1 MSDPEEIRGT
11 ALLLLRQM
19 SGHEVRDCVDGFLQL
34 INRSSD
40 WLTEIA
46 QTIFEEALS
55 SNLASVMCADL
66 VYTLARSL
74 ERDHVEIQFTKAF
87 LNSIQDEL
95 DPQGD
100 KETCADA
107 QLKVKAD
114 RRCASAQFLG
124 RLFNRGLLGNRVITL
139 AFRALAGKRGSTPP
153 ENCIMGVCDLLHVV
167 GRVCKVQPGSS
178 LASHFDT
185 ALERLDALSRATD
198 ADGSSVY
205 SLQALDRMKEIMDFQ
220 MVGWP
225 SEPKLVVQVQ
235 QIIHNDAAH
244 VRATLLSGKTCML
257 LSGSLGD
264 LKRLED
270 IVALHMGVHPCRLS
284 VTQCCGNRN
293 DVEGFASL
301 PLTDSSVVRFLPV
314 MDHKGKII
322 LDLLEDTMYT
332 TKTAVYYRRS
342 ASYCDKDL
350 NIPALQ
356 AGVIVSGSLQTD
368 NWIKVSVAT

>member
-1 MSDPEEIRGT
+1 MADLEDIRGS
-11 ALLLLRQM
+11 ALLLLRHM
-19 SGHEVRDCVDGFLQL
+19 SAHEVRRFVDEFLNL
-34 INRSSD
+34 ISRSSD

-46 QTIFEEALS
+46 QTIFEEAVS

-95 DPQGD
+95 DPQGNR
-100 KETCADA
+100 DA
-107 QLKVKAD
+107 QLEVKAD

-124 RLFNRGLLGNRVITL
+124 RLFNRGLLGNMVITL
-139 AFRALAGKRGSTPP
+139 AFKALLTRRSGRPP
-153 ENCIMGVCDLLHVV
+153 RENCIMGVCDLLHVV
-167 GRVCKVQPGSS
+167 GHVCKVTPGSS
-178 LASHFDT
+178 LASRFDS
-185 ALERLDALSRATD
+185 ALKRLNKLSRATRV
-198 ADGSSVY
+198 DGSSVY

-257 LSGSLGD
+257 LPGSLRD
-264 LKRLED
+264 QKRLED
-270 IVALHMGVHPCRLS
+270 IRESIALHMEVHPCRLS